1 MAAPTRTT
9 ESTHPRV
16 RTRGTIAVVVLV
28 ALGAACDEPGSRIP
42 TLPGVPSLSA
52 VEISGPSTMAP
63 GQVAQF
69 TANMRMSDGT
79 VKAAAPAQIIR
90 WRVGAAFA
98 PILQVD
104 TAGKVTA
111 LNRNGETTVS
121 VDVRVGTTS
130 RTATREVVVVP
141 EGTYRIVGTV
151 TEAGFPTLA
160 VNAARV
166 EVAGGTAFA
175 ITDMSGNYRLFGVPA
190 GGVVRVSAAGYAT
203 IEETVALSSHST
215 KNFQLEVSG
224 PRPTVSGPYTL
235 AIDVVSPCPNGLAVA
250 NQHRRYDAEVSQ
262 NGPVV
267 EVTLTEPRF
276 RLNAAGR
283 GNKFFGRALGGGV
296 VFTLR
301 SYVLG
306 IFGFYYYYY
315 IGPEGYPDVAERLGD
330 NSILV
335 IEGTASTSLSGNTLS
350 GTLNGWLSNW
360 DSRFPTTSFFL
371 AGCSSPT
378 HTFTLTP
385 R

>member
-1 MAAPTRTT
+1 MVPPTGTT
-9 ESTHPRV
+9 GRAHLRV
-16 RTRGTIAVVVLV
+16 RTRGTIAAVLLV
-28 ALGAACDEPGSRIP
+28 ALGAACDEPGTRIP
-42 TLPGVPSLSA
+42 TTPGVPSLTA
-52 VEISGPSTMAP
+52 VEVSGPSTMAP

-79 VKAAAPAQIIR
+79 VKTAAPSQIIR
-90 WRVGAAFA
+90 WRVGTGFFT
-98 PILQVD
+98 ILQVD
-104 TAGKVTA
+104 TSGRVTA
-111 LNRNGETTVS
+111 LNRSGESTVS
-121 VDVRVGTTS
+121 VDVRIGNTS

-151 TEAGFPTLA
+151 TEAGFPTAA

-175 ITDMSGNYRLFGVPA
+175 IADMSGNYRLFGVPA

-203 IEETVALSSHST
+203 YEETVALSGHAT
-215 KNFQLEVSG
+215 KNFQLELSG
-224 PRPTVSGPYTL
+224 PRPMVSGPYTL
-235 AIDVVSPCPNGLAVA
+235 AIDVVSACPNGLAPA
-250 NQHRRYDAEVSQ
+250 NQHRRYDAEVTQ

-306 IFGFYYYYY
+306 GFYYYYY
-315 IGPEGYPDVAERLGD
+315 IGPEGYPDVAERLSD

-335 IEGTASTSLSGNTLS
+335 IEGTASTALTGNTLS
-350 GTLNGWLSNW
+350 GTLNGGLGNW

-371 AGCSSPT
+371 AGCFASS
-378 HTFTLTP
+378 HTFSLTP